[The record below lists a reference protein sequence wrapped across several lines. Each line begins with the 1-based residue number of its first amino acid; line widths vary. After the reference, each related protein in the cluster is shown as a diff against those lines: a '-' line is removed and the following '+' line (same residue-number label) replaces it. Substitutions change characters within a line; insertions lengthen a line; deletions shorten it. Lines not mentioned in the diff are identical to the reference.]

1 MIRFP
6 VPHDP
11 RFLYYFSNTI
21 NYDRVERSLP
31 KDEVI
36 NFWSWSGFGIFF
48 GLYMSITQKIVCK
61 FEKLCG
67 LGMTHGWERQT
78 FTCST
83 NRNMRINAVF
93 IWKCFMRITHRLAKY
108 LLLDK
113 PRESITFCQSLLPLS
128 VIVLQP
134 LMSLSLFCRHKRR
147 SIQCKSNIGGEDD
160 VVQPVERKVEVS
172 SVQRNAALSAQ
183 PAQHTDRSWCQ
194 QIHF

>member
-1 MIRFP
+1 MSKFP
-6 VPHDP
+6 VPHDQ
-11 RFLYYFSNTI
+11 RFLYYFSC
-21 NYDRVERSLP
+21 VELSLP
-31 KDEVI
+31 EDEVI
-36 NFWSWSGFGIFF
+36 NVWSWSGFGIFI
-48 GLYMSITQKIVCK
+48 GLYMSITQRIVSK

-67 LGMTHGWERQT
+67 LGTTQGWEKQK
-78 FTCST
+78 FTCSI
-83 NRNMRINAVF
+83 NRTMRINAVF
-93 IWKCFMRITHRLAKY
+93 IWKGFVRITHRLTKY

-113 PRESITFCQSLLPLS
+113 PKESIKFCYSLLPLS

-134 LMSLSLFCRHKRR
+134 FMSLSLFCRHKRR

-172 SVQRNAALSAQ
+172 SVQHNAALSAQ